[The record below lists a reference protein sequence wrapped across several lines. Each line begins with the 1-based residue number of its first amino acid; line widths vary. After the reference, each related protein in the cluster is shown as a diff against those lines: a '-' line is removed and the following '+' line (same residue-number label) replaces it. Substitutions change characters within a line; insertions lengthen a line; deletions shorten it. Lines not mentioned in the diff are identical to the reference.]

1 MSSNPI
7 DPEFLH
13 LAREWAGSA
22 MSPENLRPI
31 PGGAIAAAR
40 IILDLPEPAP
50 LTMDKITWSDAEH
63 HLAEADAGPHGNVVM
78 LEPYRSKYGRFIR
91 LLMPDSPHQNKVD
104 GMAASGLTPTGRKMK
119 LVPAGWEGVNG
130 PFPDRQPGTTEP
142 VEDAV
147 VEPRV
152 LRTELDYGN
161 APVGTLA
168 RSTRTNT
175 WEKSAVNEWRG
186 VGTTGVLD
194 DLDMHGIARTV
205 LYMPG
210 GGA

>member
-119 LVPAGWEGVNG
+119 LVPA
-130 PFPDRQPGTTEP
+130 
-142 VEDAV
+142 
-147 VEPRV
+147 
-152 LRTELDYGN
+152 
-161 APVGTLA
+161 
-168 RSTRTNT
+168 
-175 WEKSAVNEWRG
+175 EW
-186 VGTTGVLD
+186 
-194 DLDMHGIARTV
+194 
-205 LYMPG
+205 
-210 GGA
+210 GGAARCLIVSQAPQNPTLSRDRTRKETLTVRRNPRTCRKMKRG